1 MNEVEKSVVEFCEK
15 KTKEKWAIYLSDI
28 IKHLRD
34 SYDYTINES
43 IMIIDECIANEYLE
57 IKEIEWKK

>member
-1 MNEVEKSVVEFCEK
+1 MEEVEKSIIEFCDK
-15 KTKEKWAIYLSDI
+15 KSKENWTIYLSDM

-34 SYDYTINES
+34 RCDYTIGES
-43 IMIIDECIANEYLE
+43 ILMIDECIANEYLE